1 MRRHN
6 RQQKG
11 RPAREPDYRIT
22 VPGRVLSPGADARL
36 INLSLIDRRGFD
48 SDQLDITLSDHD
60 GRLALPPRGAEIG
73 VAIGWRDTGLVDRGT
88 FIVDEIEHSGP
99 PDQLTIRAR
108 AADMR
113 AGLPA
118 KRSQSWHEL
127 TVSDIIA
134 TIAARHSLEPRV
146 SDDLAEVLVEHI
158 DQTDE
163 SDLHFL
169 TRLAERYDADATIK
183 AGNLLFLPRGEG
195 VTAGG
200 TAIPAATLTRQDGDR
215 HRYTVT
221 DRNSFSGVIAWWHDP
236 DTAERWSVLVGED
249 KNPKSLRGN
258 HANEQDALA
267 EAQAEWQR
275 IRRAGSALSLT
286 LAEGR
291 PELYP
296 ETPVIA
302 RGWKPDI
309 DQSEWVIAEVVH
321 SISEGGYTCS
331 VLCEMTPA
339 ENYDSDEGV
348 DEAWEDDY

>member
-6 RQQKG
+6 RQQQG
-11 RPAREPDYRIT
+11 RPTHQPDYRIT
-22 VPGRVLSPGADARL
+22 LAGRTISPELNARL
-36 INLSLIDRRGFD
+36 VSMTLVDRRGFD
-48 SDQLDITLSDHD
+48 SDQLDITLTDHD
-60 GRLALPPRGAEIG
+60 GRLALPARGAELT
-73 VAIGWRDTGLVDRGT
+73 VAIGWRHTGLIDRGK
-88 FIVDEIEHSGP
+88 FIVDEVEHSGP

-113 AGLPA
+113 EGLPA

-200 TAIPAATLTRQDGDR
+200 AAIPAATLTRQDG
-215 HRYTVT
+215 
-221 DRNSFSGVIAWWHDP
+221 
-236 DTAERWSVLVGED
+236 
-249 KNPKSLRGN
+249 
-258 HANEQDALA
+258 
-267 EAQAEWQR
+267 
-275 IRRAGSALSLT
+275 
-286 LAEGR
+286 
-291 PELYP
+291 
-296 ETPVIA
+296 
-302 RGWKPDI
+302 
-309 DQSEWVIAEVVH
+309 
-321 SISEGGYTCS
+321 
-331 VLCEMTPA
+331 
-339 ENYDSDEGV
+339 
-348 DEAWEDDY
+348 